1 MSELLQAEC
10 ITGALSIHSPDCVF
24 TFLASIFISKT
35 HFLSVILVLQTRLH
49 RYVYICILANRPGIS
64 GIVPDLASR
73 CAGNIQNFSRNWV
86 LSKLKTKADYVWQ

>member
-1 MSELLQAEC
+1 M
-10 ITGALSIHSPDCVF
+10 
-24 TFLASIFISKT
+24 
-35 HFLSVILVLQTRLH
+35 LQTRLH

-86 LSKLKTKADYVWQ
+86 LSKLKTKADYTFGSKLYVAMLHAAPFALVITSYIINDNGKRLARLD